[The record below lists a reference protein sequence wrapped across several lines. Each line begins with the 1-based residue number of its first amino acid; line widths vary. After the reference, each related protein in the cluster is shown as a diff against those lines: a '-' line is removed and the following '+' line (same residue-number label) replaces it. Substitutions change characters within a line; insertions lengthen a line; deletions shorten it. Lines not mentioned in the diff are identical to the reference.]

1 MKYEI
6 AIKMRYTKQYD
17 YEVSRLDTNV
27 SPLILTYEIAIK
39 MLCTKQHDYEVS
51 RLNTNVSLL
60 ILTHETIPLW
70 RI

>member
-1 MKYEI
+1 
-6 AIKMRYTKQYD
+6 MRYTKQHD

-27 SPLILTYEIAIK
+27 SLLILTHEIAIK
-39 MLCTKQHDYEVS
+39 MLYTKQHDYEVS